1 MRKILIVLVLCA
13 VLVSAVS
20 VTSVVSARQVGSNT
34 VKQSGIFFKIAQ
46 LYKFWRSKLN
56 PTQIP
61 INTPIALLVIG
72 IATLIMA
79 PFGLEDN
86 LAGGSCYIDP
96 HTGEITCPEDPTSIC
111 FYDPHTGEFICT

>member
-1 MRKILIVLVLCA
+1 MRKSLIVLVLCA
-13 VLVSAVS
+13 ILVSAVS
-20 VTSVVSARQVGSNT
+20 VTSVVSARQVSSNT

-79 PFGLEDN
+79 PFGPEDN
-86 LAGGSCYIDP
+86 LGSGICVY
-96 HTGEITCPEDPTSIC
+96 DPTTGQTIC
-111 FYDPHTGEFICT
+111 KEPAVCIYDPVTGTRICV